1 MDIAALEKIQDR
13 ILDTLE
19 KRFLSHEGIIFDYVG
34 LDGKVILPTPEE
46 CKKINP
52 TPSLGTHLSKT
63 VPFLMA
69 TSSLPYYAVGKNA
82 IPNA

>member
-46 CKKINP
+46 CKKKS
-52 TPSLGTHLSKT
+52 TQRLRLEHTYRKRCL
-63 VPFLMA
+63 F
-69 TSSLPYYAVGKNA
+69 
-82 IPNA
+82 